1 MKQEVICIEDN
12 YWLGINR
19 INSLGSNGPR
29 KGKVYTVTE
38 TIKEYGTTYL
48 VLAEFNPDYA
58 FNAQYFAP
66 LISDDK
72 LHKELIEILNPVAV

>member
-12 YWLGINR
+12 YWLGANR

-29 KGKVYTVTE
+29 KNKVYTVTE
-38 TIKEYGTTYL
+38 TFKAYGTTYL
-48 VLAEFNPDYA
+48 VLAEFDPDYA

-66 LISDDK
+66 LISDEEMQ
-72 LHKELIEILNPVAV
+72 KELVEILNPVEV